1 MTTDPPRGLKANIK
15 RTYEKI
21 ITQETYE
28 DFSLKPQSSTQ
39 DFTETSQNS
48 KVNMNKLSE
57 K

>member
-28 DFSLKPQSSTQ
+28 DLSLKPQSSTQ